1 MFCLDP
7 THVMGLYPELLPSDY
22 KKQLQYPNPVPV
34 LSPAELEKAHLALID
49 YLTQVGIL
57 MVDIWLLV
65 VAVCVN
71 DVNKL
76 YLTISWT
83 FLIHVG

>member
-1 MFCLDP
+1 MLTCVLFVFLDP

-49 YLTQVGIL
+49 YLTQVRIQYNGCPAL
-57 MVDIWLLV
+57 GSS
-65 VAVCVN
+65 
-71 DVNKL
+71 
-76 YLTISWT
+76 YLSE
-83 FLIHVG
+83 HVIAQ